1 MILEIVSPEAK
12 LYSGEVTSVTVPGI
26 DGEFQMLNHHAAI
39 VSILAKGTIK
49 VEAKIFAA
57 TKEGE
62 SKFVLGADRKHHLA
76 IESGT
81 LEMNDNKIIILVD

>member
-1 MILEIVSPEAK
+1 MTLEIVSPEAK
-12 LYSGEVTSVTVPGI
+12 LYSGEVTSVTAPGV

-39 VSILAKGTIK
+39 VSILVKGAIK
-49 VEAKIFAA
+49 VDANDFSA
-57 TKEGE
+57 TKEGAAL
-62 SKFVLGADRKHHLA
+62 FTVGADRKQHLA

>member
-12 LYSGEVTSVTVPGI
+12 LYSGEVISVSVPVI

-39 VSILAKGTIK
+39 VSILAKGFIK
-49 VEAKIFAA
+49 VETKIFEA

-62 SKFVLGADRKHHLA
+62 PKFILGADRRHHLA

-81 LEMNDNKIIILVD
+81 LEMNDNKVIILVD

>member
-1 MILEIVSPEAK
+1 MTLEIVSPEAK
-12 LYSGEVTSVTVPGI
+12 LYSGEVTSVSVPGV

-39 VSILAKGTIK
+39 VSILTKGTIK
-49 VEAKIFAA
+49 VAATNFAA
-57 TKEGE
+57 TKEGAPH
-62 SKFVLGADRKHHLA
+62 FTLGTDGKQHLA

>member
-12 LYSGEVTSVTVPGI
+12 LYSGEVTSVTVPGV
-26 DGEFQMLNHHAAI
+26 DGDFQMLNHHAAI

-49 VEAKIFAA
+49 VDASNFAP
-57 TKEGE
+57 TKEGAAH
-62 SKFVLGADRKHHLA
+62 FVVGTDKKQHLA